1 MNKVHQGLF
10 FTTSNEVIWPPKKSN
25 FMHWLKSVIFSKNVF
40 YPFSA
45 FDVFTDVSIYSAY
58 NTVYSRAS
66 RSENHFALPTRH
78 FSLLFDNRQSQL
90 FFRLIPIRIFQEFRK
105 NFAVN
110 CFFRQEVDICQQT
123 RILSEVFKKS

>member
-1 MNKVHQGLF
+1 
-10 FTTSNEVIWPPKKSN
+10 
-25 FMHWLKSVIFSKNVF
+25 MHGLKSAIFSKNVF

-66 RSENHFALPTRH
+66 RSEYYFALPTRH
-78 FSLLFDNRQSQL
+78 FGLLFDNRQSQL

-123 RILSEVFKKS
+123 RYYQNSSRSPDGNKQMIPKFSKNSGQKSS